1 VLCAKALEHTMATRQ
16 LVFAQLMSMLPWS
29 SFDRLVKLHRADHKV
44 QSFSCRD
51 QFNAMA
57 FAQLCA
63 RQSLRDIEVNLAAR
77 SRDLYRMGFRCTGV
91 ARNTLANAN
100 ATRPWQLYADFCRV
114 LIDLALPLYANE
126 PLGLDLQGARV
137 FALDSSTLE
146 LCLSLFGW
154 AAHRPTK
161 ATVKLHTLLDLQGN
175 IPCFVHVTEGSV
187 GDRAAIDQILASGW
201 VLPGAYYVMDR
212 GYVDYARLAH
222 LAQRGAFFVIRAI
235 DSMRF
240 ERLDSAALDEL
251 SIAAGVQADDVG
263 LLARHRAR
271 QRYAQPLRRVTLHD
285 ELGRELVLLTN
296 QFELNAH
303 TVAALYKKRWQVE
316 LFFKWI
322 KQHLRIKSFLGTS
335 ANAVKTQIWIAL
347 SVYLVC
353 AIAKKRLGL
362 HSHSLHDML
371 RVIELNLFEPVPIS
385 DLLTRLNVEPD
396 SGLSPQTELF

>member
-1 VLCAKALEHTMATRQ
+1 MATGQ
-16 LVFAQLMSMLPWS
+16 LVFAQLMGMLPWS

-44 QSFSCRD
+44 QRFSCRD
-51 QFNAMA
+51 QFYAMA

-77 SRDLYRMGFRCTGV
+77 SRDLYRMGFRCMGV

-100 ATRPWQLYADFCRV
+100 ATRPWQLYGDFCRI
-114 LIDLALPLYANE
+114 LIDQALPLYAHE

-137 FALDSSTLE
+137 FALDSTTLE

-161 ATVKLHTLLDLQGN
+161 ATVKLHTLLDVQGN
-175 IPCFVHVTEGSV
+175 IPCFVHITGGAV
-187 GDRAAIDQILASGW
+187 GDRAGIDQIMASGW

-212 GYVDYARLAH
+212 GYVDYERLAH
-222 LAQRGAFFVIRAI
+222 LASYGAFFVIRAL
-235 DSMRF
+235 DNMRF
-240 ERLDSAALDEL
+240 ERLESTVLDDL
-251 SIAAGVQADDVG
+251 AIQAGVQADDVG
-263 LLARHRAR
+263 LLALAKSR
-271 QRYAQPLRRVTLHD
+271 QRYVQPLRRVTLHD

-296 QFELNAH
+296 QFELDAY
-303 TVAALYKKRWQVE
+303 TVAGLYKKRWQVE

-347 SVYLVC
+347 SVYLIC
-353 AIAKKRLGL
+353 AIAKKRLDL

-371 RVIELNLFEPVPIS
+371 RVIELNLFEPVPIA
-385 DLLTRLNVEPD
+385 DLLDRLPGESSD
-396 SGLSPQTELF
+396 TASTQTELF

>member
-1 VLCAKALEHTMATRQ
+1 MATGQ
-16 LVFAQLMSMLPWS
+16 LVFAQLMGLLPWS

-44 QSFSCRD
+44 QRFSCRD
-51 QFNAMA
+51 QFYAMA

-77 SRDLYRMGFRCTGV
+77 SRDLYRMGFRCAGV
-91 ARNTLANAN
+91 ARNTLAHAN

-114 LIDLALPLYANE
+114 LIDQALPLYAQE
-126 PLGLDLQGARV
+126 PLGLDLQGAKV

-175 IPCFVHVTEGSV
+175 IPCFVHITNGSV
-187 GDRAAIDQILASGW
+187 GDRAAIDQILANGW

-212 GYVDYARLAH
+212 GYVDYARLAQ
-222 LAQRGAFFVIRAI
+222 LDQRGAFFVIRAI

-240 ERLDSAALDEL
+240 ERIASTELDKMAGQ
-251 SIAAGVQADDVG
+251 AGVQADDVG
-263 LLARHRAR
+263 LLARPISR
-271 QRYAQPLRRVTLHD
+271 QRYPQQLRRVIVHD

-296 QFELNAH
+296 QFELSAH

-347 SVYLVC
+347 SVYLIC
-353 AIAKKRLGL
+353 AIAKKRLNL
-362 HSHSLHDML
+362 HTHSLHDML
-371 RVIELNLFEPVPIS
+371 RVIELNLFELAPITA
-385 DLLTRLNVEPD
+385 LLSRLPAQPYLE
-396 SGLSPQTELF
+396 SALQTELF

>member
-1 VLCAKALEHTMATRQ
+1 MATRQ
-16 LVFAQLMSMLPWS
+16 LVFAQLMGMLPWS
-29 SFDRLVKLHRADHKV
+29 SFERLVKLHRADHKV
-44 QSFSCRD
+44 QRFSCRD
-51 QFNAMA
+51 QFYAMA

-77 SRDLYRMGFRCTGV
+77 SHDLCRMGFRCTGV
-91 ARNTLANAN
+91 ARNTLAHAN
-100 ATRPWQLYADFCRV
+100 ATRPWQLYADFGRV
-114 LIDLALPLYANE
+114 LIDLALPLYAGE

-137 FALDSSTLE
+137 FALDSTTLE

-154 AAHRPTK
+154 AAFRPTK

-175 IPCFVHVTEGSV
+175 IPCFVHITDGAV
-187 GDRAAIDQILASGW
+187 GDRAAIDQIMASGW
-201 VLPGAYYVMDR
+201 AVPGAYYVMDR
-212 GYVDYARLAH
+212 GYVDYARLAQ
-222 LAQRGAFFVIRAI
+222 LAGRGAFFVIRAM
-235 DSMRF
+235 DNMRF
-240 ERLDSAALDEL
+240 ERMHSRALEEM
-251 SIAAGVQADDVG
+251 AMVAGVQADDVG
-263 LLARHRAR
+263 LLARPSAR

-285 ELGRELVLLTN
+285 ELGRELALLTN
-296 QFELNAH
+296 QFELSAQ

-347 SVYLVC
+347 SVYLMC

-371 RVIELNLFEPVPIS
+371 RVIELNLFEPVPIA
-385 DLLTRLNVEPD
+385 DLLTRLTIQIHED
-396 SGLSPQTELF
+396 SFRQPQLL

>member
-1 VLCAKALEHTMATRQ
+1 MTTRQ

-29 SFDRLVKLHRADHKV
+29 SFDRLVKSHRADYKV
-44 QSFSCRD
+44 HSFSCRD
-51 QFNAMA
+51 QFYAMA

-100 ATRPWQLYADFCRV
+100 ATRPWQLYADFGRI
-114 LIDLALPLYANE
+114 LIDQALPLYATE

-154 AAHRPTK
+154 AAFRPTK
-161 ATVKLHTLLDLQGN
+161 ATVKLHTLLDLHGN
-175 IPCFVHVTEGSV
+175 IPCFVHITDGAV
-187 GDRAAIDQILASGW
+187 GDRAAIDQMIASGW

-222 LAQRGAFFVIRAI
+222 LSQRGAFFVIRAM

-240 ERLDSAALDEL
+240 ERIHSQVLDKRA
-251 SIAAGVQADDVG
+251 IQAGLQADDVG
-263 LLARHRAR
+263 VLARAVSH
-271 QRYAQPLRRVTLHD
+271 QRYAQPLRRVTLCD
-285 ELGRELVLLTN
+285 ALGRELVLLTN
-296 QFELNAH
+296 QFELSAQ

-322 KQHLRIKSFLGTS
+322 KQHLRIKTFLGTS

-347 SVYLVC
+347 SVYLMC

-362 HSHSLHDML
+362 HTYSLHDML
-371 RVIELNLFEPVPIS
+371 RVIELNLFEPVPITE
-385 DLLTRLNVEPD
+385 LFNRLVIEPD
-396 SGLSPQTELF
+396 MDISLQTELF

>member
-1 VLCAKALEHTMATRQ
+1 MAMGQ
-16 LVFAQLMSMLPWS
+16 LVFAQLMSLLPWS

-44 QSFSCRD
+44 QRFSCRD
-51 QFNAMA
+51 QFYAMA

-91 ARNTLANAN
+91 ARNTLAHAN
-100 ATRPWQLYADFCRV
+100 ATRPWQLYGDFCRI
-114 LIDLALPLYANE
+114 LIDQALPLYAHE

-137 FALDSSTLE
+137 FALDSTTLE

-161 ATVKLHTLLDLQGN
+161 ATVKLHTLLDVQGN
-175 IPCFVHVTEGSV
+175 IPCLVHITGGAV
-187 GDRAAIDQILASGW
+187 GDRAGIDQIMASGW
-201 VLPGAYYVMDR
+201 VLPGAYYAMDR
-212 GYVDYARLAH
+212 GYVDYERLAH
-222 LAQRGAFFVIRAI
+222 LASYGAFFVIRAI
-235 DSMRF
+235 DNMRF
-240 ERLDSAALDEL
+240 ERLQSTALDDL
-251 SIAAGVQADDVG
+251 AIQAGVQADDVG
-263 LLARHRAR
+263 LLARAKSR

-285 ELGRELVLLTN
+285 ELGRQLVLLTN
-296 QFELNAH
+296 QFELSAY
-303 TVAALYKKRWQVE
+303 TVAGLYKKRWQVE

-347 SVYLVC
+347 SVYLIC
-353 AIAKKRLGL
+353 AIAKKRLNL

-371 RVIELNLFEPVPIS
+371 RVIELNLFEPVLIA
-385 DLLTRLNVEPD
+385 DLLKRLPD
-396 SGLSPQTELF
+396 ESSGTASTQTELF

>member
-1 VLCAKALEHTMATRQ
+1 
-16 LVFAQLMSMLPWS
+16 
-29 SFDRLVKLHRADHKV
+29 
-44 QSFSCRD
+44 
-51 QFNAMA
+51 MA

-91 ARNTLANAN
+91 ARNTLAHAN
-100 ATRPWQLYADFCRV
+100 ATRPWQLYGDFCRT
-114 LIDLALPLYANE
+114 LIDLALPLYAHE

-137 FALDSSTLE
+137 FALDSTTLE

-161 ATVKLHTLLDLQGN
+161 ATVKLHTLLDVQGS
-175 IPCFVHVTEGSV
+175 IPCFVHITGGAV
-187 GDRAAIDQILASGW
+187 GDRAGIDQILANGW

-212 GYVDYARLAH
+212 GYVDYERLAH
-222 LAQRGAFFVIRAI
+222 LSWQGAFFVIRAI
-235 DSMRF
+235 DNMRF
-240 ERLDSAALDEL
+240 ERLDSRPLDDL
-251 SIAAGVQADDVG
+251 AMQVGVQADDVG
-263 LLARHRAR
+263 LLARARAR
-271 QRYAQPLRRVTLHD
+271 QRYAQPLRRVTVHD

-296 QFELNAH
+296 QFELGAH
-303 TVAALYKKRWQVE
+303 TVAGLYKKRWHVE

-347 SVYLVC
+347 SVYLIC
-353 AIAKKRLGL
+353 AIAKKRLDL

-371 RVIELNLFEPVPIS
+371 RVIELNLFEPVPIA
-385 DLLTRLNVEPD
+385 DLLTRLPD
-396 SGLSPQTELF
+396 EKSDATSTQTALF